1 MARDKVKQCRP
12 HLLFTGTISRK
23 GKTIIWLGNPSNC
36 WRTKTWCSLWRAEM
50 RTEHGINDWVSMAE
64 GSGQT
69 AVQFRW
75 KGRGKSWDWWVT
87 GVLLPPNKDVCSK
100 PIDPL
105 RAFLGRRQPVSL
117 EPLPALEL
125 GALPAVPSLP
135 HRASQSASTSLPAFS
150 FSASLLSHP
159 WSFDPS
165 FKVQLKCLLYWEIL
179 SQLSLIRS
187 FSFLWVVQHC
197 AQFYI
202 ITPLSLGLL
211 FTHLSLLFTRC
222 GADFLSHFLLMP
234 VQGSD

>member
-1 MARDKVKQCRP
+1 
-12 HLLFTGTISRK
+12 
-23 GKTIIWLGNPSNC
+23 
-36 WRTKTWCSLWRAEM
+36 
-50 RTEHGINDWVSMAE
+50 MAE

-87 GVLLPPNKDVCSK
+87 GHDWKGQQTVLLPPNKDVCSK

-117 EPLPALEL
+117 ESLPALEL

-159 WSFDPS
+159 
-165 FKVQLKCLLYWEIL
+165 
-179 SQLSLIRS
+179 
-187 FSFLWVVQHC
+187 
-197 AQFYI
+197 
-202 ITPLSLGLL
+202 
-211 FTHLSLLFTRC
+211 
-222 GADFLSHFLLMP
+222 
-234 VQGSD
+234 